1 MKYNFDLINPYSPRS
16 KCGAEALIGAGL
28 GLGSSIFNGISTS
41 STNASNRKWTSAENE
56 KNRQFNSRESQK
68 QRDWAHDEWLSQF
81 NKQSQEWY
89 NQQSILQEQQW
100 QNFLN
105 QAEYNSPKNQVSRMA
120 DAGFNPSAAFS
131 QGSSGLVSAATGN
144 IANVPSPS
152 VPTGGT
158 VSGNAASASPVSPLN
173 APAPH
178 VDLGSLGS
186 FLANAGKAYNENK
199 KLRPEIDSM
208 LANIQ
213 NVIADT
219 ANKELLNV
227 AQVMENDILEQ
238 TKNAKVQKAWQ
249 DLKLAF
255 VETNLKMAQG
265 ELVEAQTLH
274 EYVNKYLDEC
284 KANLTVEQYMQAC
297 IYTANMQKILDSEIQ
312 LNNAKSYEAASQGNL
327 NIALKSTE
335 DALREW
341 RVANEEYI
349 SSYNWHM
356 NKLAHMDYKIRDHNF
371 ELELKS
377 SANALI
383 NKLQQDDILTE
394 QLYQQLDHLIQQNDW
409 YGFNQVMGAITG
421 TVQSGAIM
429 YGVGRMASGRV
440 PVKGFH

>member
-1 MKYNFDLINPYSPRS
+1 MKYKFDLINPYSPRS

-41 STNASNRKWTSAENE
+41 STNASNRKWTSVENE

-89 NQQSILQEQQW
+89 NQQATLQEQQW
-100 QNFLN
+100 QNFLR
-105 QAEYNSPKNQVSRMA
+105 QADYNSPRNQVSRMA

-173 APAPH
+173 APAPQ

-219 ANKELLNV
+219 ANKELLNI
-227 AQVMENDILEQ
+227 AQTMENDILEQ
-238 TKNAKVQKAWQ
+238 TKNAKVQKSWQ

-265 ELVEAQTLH
+265 ELVQAQTLH

-297 IYTANMQKILDSEIQ
+297 IYTANMQKILDSEIN
-312 LNNAKSYEAASQGNL
+312 LNNQKASESG
-327 NIALKSTE
+327 
-335 DALREW
+335 
-341 RVANEEYI
+341 
-349 SSYNWHM
+349 
-356 NKLAHMDYKIRDHNF
+356 
-371 ELELKS
+371 
-377 SANALI
+377 ANALVSKYNAGIVLNVLNNWDTTYKNDQAMKRLEFEKLKAEMPAMLEKLLWDNKISSAQYYEALKRI
-383 NKLQQDDILTE
+383 NKLDVETLNEILKGGSAAEDLTSKNSPINK
-394 QLYQQLDHLIQQNDW
+394 LLNYSGL
-409 YGFNQVMGAITG
+409 GAITG
-421 TVQSGAIM
+421 IFSGL
-429 YGVGRMASGRV
+429 
-440 PVKGFH
+440 VK